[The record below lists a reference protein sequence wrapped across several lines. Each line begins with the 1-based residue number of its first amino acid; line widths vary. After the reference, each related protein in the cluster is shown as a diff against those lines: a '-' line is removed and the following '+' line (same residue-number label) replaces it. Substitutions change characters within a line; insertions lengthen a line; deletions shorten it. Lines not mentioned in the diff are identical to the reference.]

1 MNATFATIDA
11 ASKAA
16 AEFLAIETAA
26 VEVEMVFQSITGRT
40 MYAMFNRGGLKSVSN
55 TPAIAD

>member
-1 MNATFATIDA
+1 MNAAFATIDA

-16 AEFLAIETAA
+16 AEFLAAETAA

-40 MYAMFNRGGLKSVSN
+40 MYATFNRCGLKSVSH